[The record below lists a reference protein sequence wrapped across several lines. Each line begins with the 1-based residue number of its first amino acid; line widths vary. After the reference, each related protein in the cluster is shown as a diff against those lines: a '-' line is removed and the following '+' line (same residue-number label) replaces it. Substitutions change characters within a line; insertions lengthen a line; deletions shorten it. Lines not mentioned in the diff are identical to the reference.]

1 MGVKVDFNLAN
12 EIEEIIGCHKLP
24 SLNERFPQG
33 EFVMPHYGGL
43 SIANLPSTIAALLG
57 AELPDASP
65 PLPSDL
71 WADMASGVRRIVIV
85 LLDAISYLR
94 FRYLLETDDSLSF
107 AQLLKQG
114 RLIPLTSVFPSTTTT
129 ALATLWTGRTP
140 AEHGL
145 LGTHLYLHEYGVVAN
160 MLRLK
165 PVRGQG
171 RENLVDWGMEVENFL
186 PVPSIGELLTRQGI
200 AVRLLILQE
209 HIESPLSQMLHRG
222 LTEKLGYISSSDM
235 WVSIRHLIAK
245 HRDERLLLIAYW
257 GRMDGIVHTYGPT
270 AETWPAE
277 IRNIAF
283 SMEREFL
290 QPLPPADREGTLLLI
305 TSDHGQVLAP
315 SEDAILLT
323 KHPKLWH
330 ALALPPSGE
339 SRASYLHVRPGRVEF
354 VRAYLEEVLEGR
366 FVVLDSEKALE
377 AGLFG
382 WGEVAPETPSRI
394 GDLIAIAR
402 GEASLHWGYKEPKG
416 LGRHGGLSPEEMM
429 VPLLA
434 VRLDPV

>member
-1 MGVKVDFNLAN
+1 M
-12 EIEEIIGCHKLP
+12 
-24 SLNERFPQG
+24 
-33 EFVMPHYGGL
+33 
-43 SIANLPSTIAALLG
+43 
-57 AELPDASP
+57 
-65 PLPSDL
+65 
-71 WADMASGVRRIVIV
+71 
-85 LLDAISYLR
+85 
-94 FRYLLETDDSLSF
+94 
-107 AQLLKQG
+107 
-114 RLIPLTSVFPSTTTT
+114 
-129 ALATLWTGRTP
+129 
-140 AEHGL
+140 
-145 LGTHLYLHEYGVVAN
+145 LH
-160 MLRLK
+160 LK

-171 RENLVDWGMEVENFL
+171 RERLVDWGMEPENFL
-186 PVPSIGELLTRQGI
+186 PVPGIGEILTRQGI

-222 LTEKLGYISSSDM
+222 VTEKQGYISSSDM

-245 HRDERLLLIAYW
+245 HRDETLLLIAYW

-277 IRNIAF
+277 IHNLAF

-290 QPLPPADREGTLLLI
+290 QPLPNSDREGALLLI
-305 TSDHGQVLAP
+305 TSDHGQALASP
-315 SEDAILLT
+315 KDAVLLT
-323 KHPKLWH
+323 KHPELWH

-339 SRASYLHVRPGRVEF
+339 PRASYLHIRPGKIEF
-354 VRAYLEEVLEGR
+354 VRSFMEEGLEGR
-366 FVVLDSEKALE
+366 FVVLDSREALE

-382 WGEVAPETPSRI
+382 CGEVAPETPSRI

-434 VRLDPV
+434 VRLDAV